1 MNTIEAIKTR
11 RNIKQFKADP
21 IDKSKVISW
30 LEAATF
36 SPNHRMTEPWRIT
49 FVGPETRAK
58 LNHKTDF
65 GGAPLVLLLTSQ
77 GSAMPIEQEEN
88 AYATACFAQSFMLA
102 AHSEGAGTF
111 WSSMAA
117 APRMRE
123 ILGVPEAEV
132 VIGIFGVGYPQE
144 VPPAKDRISIE
155 SKLTELP

>member
-21 IDKSKVISW
+21 IDRDKVISW

-36 SPNHRMTEPWRIT
+36 SPNHRMTEPWKVA

-65 GGAPLVLLLTSQ
+65 GGAPLVLLLTSK
-77 GSAMPIEQEEN
+77 GSAMPIEKEEN
-88 AYATACFAQSFMLA
+88 AYAVACFAQSFMLA
-102 AHSEGAGTF
+102 AASEGAGTF
-111 WSSMAA
+111 WSSLAA
-117 APRMRE
+117 APKMRE
-123 ILGVPEAEV
+123 ILEVPDEDV

-144 VPPAKDRISIE
+144 VPEAKERISIAE
-155 SKLTELP
+155 KIVELP